1 MNVVYISATW
11 AIVAGALTC
20 GLVMVA
26 FAAVVIYKCVTSRR
40 RQPPLSKAIHRNAST
55 PNTSIILTTPKKY
68 RSGSAP
74 IIIQSQ
80 TAIRNTSPA
89 PILPNET
96 HDMTVPRKPLSR
108 ASTIDK
114 PIDVSTI
121 QTDVYTV
128 NETKPRRSSSVE
140 VESCVDGEKVV
151 SLGTLHFAVGYDGEK
166 SVLTVSIL
174 KLCDLPAR
182 SNQDTTDP
190 YVKLQLLPDRKQKV
204 KTRVL
209 RKTLNPVYDETFT
222 FYDVDFAQ
230 LTSLTL
236 HFVVLSFD
244 RFSRDDVIGEI
255 TFPIYSIEQLTF
267 DGRMVAMQEDVVP
280 RLIKVGAPHPPFPPL
295 PLPQLRPSSHS
306 PPSPPPV
313 FFW

>member
-20 GLVMVA
+20 GLVMAA

-114 PIDVSTI
+114 PIDVNTI

-140 VESCVDGEKVV
+140 VESCVDGEKV
-151 SLGTLHFAVGYDGEK
+151 SLGSLHFAVGYDGEK

-280 RLIKVGAPHPPFPPL
+280 RLIKVGSTPPPFL
-295 PLPQLRPSSHS
+295 PLPALYATPRPSSVS
-306 PPSPPPV
+306 GK
-313 FFW
+313 